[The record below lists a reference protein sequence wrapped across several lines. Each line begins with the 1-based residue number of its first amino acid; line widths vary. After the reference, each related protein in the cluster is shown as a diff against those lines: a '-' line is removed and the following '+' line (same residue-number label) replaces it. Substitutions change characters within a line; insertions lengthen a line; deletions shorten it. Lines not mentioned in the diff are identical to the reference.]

1 MHEYTGLELSLLGGL
16 ISLLSIVVTVVVMT
30 INNNRQFVR
39 HSECGQRHQT
49 DTVCD
54 RMLGQKIEDLEKKA
68 SIQFEMLR
76 QIIIFLPIDKEKQAE
91 ILNARGGYAR

>member
-1 MHEYTGLELSLLGGL
+1 MQLTGLEMALLGGF

-39 HSECGQRHQT
+39 HSECTQRHHA

-54 RMLGQKIEDLEKKA
+54 QALSKKIDALEVKA